1 MRRSRSDGARLA
13 ELEELYRR
21 RYRAFL
27 RFALA
32 LLGER
37 ELARDA
43 VQETFARAVRGRAG
57 FRHESSLEAWL
68 YRMLTNHCRDLLRSA
83 ARDRRAQA
91 DLYRQNGTEEDRPE
105 LRAAIAALPERQ
117 RLAVFLRHYAD
128 LEYEAIASV
137 LGIRRGTVAATL
149 HTAHAAL
156 RQTLKEEAR

>member
-1 MRRSRSDGARLA
+1 MRRSRTEGARLA
-13 ELEELYRR
+13 ELEEVYRL

-43 VQETFARAVRGRAG
+43 VQETFARAVRARVG
-57 FRHESSLEAWL
+57 FRGESSLEAWL
-68 YRMLTNHCRDLLRSA
+68 YRMLTNHCLDLIRSA
-83 ARDRRAQA
+83 ARNRSAPEP
-91 DLYRQNGTEEDRPE
+91 YRQNGVEEDRPE

-117 RLAVFLRHYAD
+117 RLVVFLRHYAD
-128 LEYEAIASV
+128 LEYEAIGSV

-149 HTAHAAL
+149 HAAHAAL
-156 RQTLKEEAR
+156 GQTLKEEAR